1 MRVTLSIPAISLVM
15 AIALVSPALGSHIC
29 AALPPYSLTNAVQQH
44 PELQQA
50 YDTVKANA
58 VATWYTD
65 RGGPSQIPD
74 LLAQCQGDI
83 PSIVIY
89 GLPDKDCGDGG
100 FSQSGDNKNADM
112 YRTWIQTL
120 VGQVGQ
126 RQVIYVLEPDA
137 VGLVAAGGCGV
148 QKGYLQNLKVAVGLL
163 ASNANAHIY
172 VDVASWADQNQAVN
186 ALVELKTAG
195 RLNGIA
201 INTANYRPTSELND
215 LCQSYSTATGGLH
228 CVLDVSRNFNGSPQ
242 NEWCNARSAGMGS
255 PPTDATNHPLV
266 DYHLWIKVPGES
278 DGECT
283 GRSSDAMV
291 GPAAG
296 QFFLD
301 GFKSLW
307 NQGYYVVTMGLPK
320 IREGRVSKSNT
331 APSSST
337 SPSHPSKDSPEPTY
351 EGVKLYAQCGG
362 LRYTGATKCKQGL
375 DCHRWNEWYS
385 QCISPDVGRIRAKTS
400 VVTSPE
406 STNFT
411 NPPITLHQVPAWHPC
426 GGVNYTGPTECI
438 DGYECKSTDDD
449 LSQCVEQVVAAD
461 QRIAAWQQCGGVDYY
476 GSSTCVS
483 GFVCKPTDDNYSQC
497 VAIAT
502 PTSVAKNPA
511 SHRQSELRV
520 PA

>member
-1 MRVTLSIPAISLVM
+1 MRVTPSIPAISLVM

-65 RGGPSQIPD
+65 RGWPSQIPD

-186 ALVELKTAG
+186 VLVELKTAG
-195 RLNGIA
+195 RLKRN
-201 INTANYRPTSELND
+201 RHQH
-215 LCQSYSTATGGLH
+215 CQLPPYQRVKRLVPI
-228 CVLDVSRNFNGSPQ
+228 VLDGDGWVALCLGRVAQFQRLAPERMVQCSVGGDGVAPHRRYQPSF
-242 NEWCNARSAGMGS
+242 
-255 PPTDATNHPLV
+255 
-266 DYHLWIKVPGES
+266 GES

-296 QFFLD
+296 QFFFD

-320 IREGRVSKSNT
+320 IREGGVSKSYT

-385 QCISPDVGRIRAKTS
+385 QCISPDVGRIPAKTS

-411 NPPITLHQVPAWHPC
+411 DPPITLHQVPAWHPC
-426 GGVNYTGPTECI
+426 GGVNYTSPTECL